1 MLRYEKESKYFL
13 FKFPLLHVLY
23 ELDIVTIQYWNIH
36 NAMNVAIN
44 YTSRKIV
51 RFIFLYL
58 FLLNVIF
65 SVIRIRKNA

>member
-13 FKFPLLHVLY
+13 FKFPLLHVLN

-44 YTSRKIV
+44 YNKFSILREKLLDSSFYTYS
-51 RFIFLYL
+51 FSMLFFL
-58 FLLNVIF
+58 
-65 SVIRIRKNA
+65 